1 MRPISQV
8 IRAESAQPGSTVT
21 NVTLAEPSPR
31 GLGNESLRRENLA
44 NVLRLVHRAAG
55 AGRSRSELTALTGL
69 NRSTIAA
76 LVGELEALRLVD
88 ENDPPSNVRVG
99 RPSPIV
105 RTSDHL
111 IGVTVNPETDAV
123 TVALVGLGGRV
134 IERRRVPSPVGLDSA
149 TAVRLAAEAV
159 RALLADRVPP
169 HRVVGIGVAIPGQVR
184 ADDGLVR
191 LAPHLNWVD
200 EPFTSQ
206 LGAELGL
213 PIAAAN
219 DATLGVRAE
228 STFGGGRG
236 IHDVVYL
243 NGGASGVGG
252 GVVVGGLPLTG
263 ADGYAGELG
272 HTLVNSSGQRCH
284 CGAIGCLETEV
295 ARAPLL
301 QLVGLADADADRLED
316 ALSAATDPA
325 VRAEV
330 RRQLG
335 FLAVA
340 LRNAIN
346 TFNPQRVL
354 LGGFLAAL
362 YGVEGDYLVGL
373 VAQQTL
379 RASGEGVEIARA
391 ELGSDILI
399 VGAAELAF
407 TALFADPASLASP
420 TPAPS

>member
-1 MRPISQV
+1 
-8 IRAESAQPGSTVT
+8 
-21 NVTLAEPSPR
+21 
-31 GLGNESLRRENLA
+31 LRRENLA
-44 NVLRLVHRAAG
+44 KVLRLVHRAG
-55 AGRSRSELTALTGL
+55 SVGRSRSELTALTGL

-76 LVGELEALRLVD
+76 LVGELEALRLVE
-88 ENDPPSNVRVG
+88 ENDPPSNLRVG

-105 RTSDHL
+105 RTSDHVL
-111 IGVTVNPETDAV
+111 GVTVNPETDAI

-134 IERRRVPSPVGLDSA
+134 IERHRVPSPPGVDSR
-149 TAVRLAAEAV
+149 TAVGLAAEAV
-159 RALLADRVPP
+159 RAVLTDRIPT
-169 HRVVGIGVAIPGQVR
+169 HRIVGVGVAVPGQVR
-184 ADDGLVR
+184 TGDGLVR
-191 LAPHLNWVD
+191 LAPHLGWVD
-200 EPFTSQ
+200 EPFTAD
-206 LGAELGL
+206 LAAELQL
-213 PIAAAN
+213 PIVAAN

-228 STFGGGRG
+228 ATFGGGRG
-236 IHDVVYL
+236 IRDVVYF

-272 HTLVNSSGQRCH
+272 HTLVNSAGEQCH

-295 ARAPLL
+295 TRAPLL
-301 QLVGLADADADRLED
+301 ELVGLDPADADRLED
-316 ALSAATDPA
+316 ELRASIAQGGPQSAV

-330 RRQLG
+330 RRQLE

-354 LGGFLAAL
+354 LSGFLSAL
-362 YGVEGDYLVGL
+362 YGVDGEYLETL
-373 VAQQTL
+373 VAQQAL

-391 ELGSDILI
+391 ELGRDILI

-407 TALFADPASLASP
+407 AALFADPASLA
-420 TPAPS
+420 